1 MFKSRTSR
9 RCVLGMFGAAALV
22 VIPPGYANAVGSCK
36 PGGPAFVAGR
46 WTGTGTA
53 GGPTNKLSFKFS
65 VTAAGVVQGTWVI
78 KANTGQMINGTVT
91 GDNLKGI
98 KTQDKTG
105 KYSYTMQPLT
115 GCGTAA
121 VTGKLING
129 SPGALTPVI
138 WSAQKT

>member
-1 MFKSRTSR
+1 MFESRNAGM
-9 RCVLGMFGAAALV
+9 CVLGMVGAAALF
-22 VIPPGYANAVGSCK
+22 VIPSSNANAAGSCK
-36 PGGPAFVAGR
+36 PGLQAFLAGN
-46 WTGTGTA
+46 WAGTGTA

-65 VTAAGVVQGTWVI
+65 ATAAGTVQGTWVI
-78 KANTGQMINGTVT
+78 KANTGQTISGTVT

-105 KYSYTMQPLT
+105 KYSYKMQPLT
-115 GCGTAA
+115 GCGTAT

-138 WSAQKT
+138 WSAQKA